1 VTCEQVSFLPATVT
15 AGTAEPS
22 PGACVRACQP
32 FSGTFQDMKKLY
44 ALDIETDTT
53 IDGRD
58 PSVAGV
64 IAVSIAEPSGPLA
77 VLAGP
82 EKMVLA
88 STLAVLAALEP
99 GIVATW
105 NGAGFDIPFI
115 QERCAKLGLVTGWD
129 VRATDLPGK
138 YPAVGDRAGRYSAA
152 LGAHAHADIAWPW
165 KDHCAASGVTW
176 SLKPLAHSLG
186 IDAVEADREHA
197 SDLSRAEL
205 FAYVASDAH
214 VTALLAEQ
222 LGEGLLA
229 HVD

>member
-1 VTCEQVSFLPATVT
+1 MQ
-15 AGTAEPS
+15 
-22 PGACVRACQP
+22 
-32 FSGTFQDMKKLY
+32 KLY

-58 PSVAGV
+58 PSVASV
-64 IAVSIAEPSGPLA
+64 IAVSIAEVGGPVA

-82 EKMVLA
+82 ERMVLA
-88 STLAVLAALEP
+88 ATLAVLESLEP

-115 QERCAKLGLVTGWD
+115 QERCTLMGINTGWE
-129 VRATDLPGK
+129 VTPTDLPGK
-138 YPAVGDRAGRYSAA
+138 YQPVGDRAGRYSSK
-152 LGAHAHADIAWPW
+152 LGLHRHADIAWGW
-165 KDHCAASGVTW
+165 QEYCQTNGVVW

-186 IDAVEADREHA
+186 IEAIEADREHA

-214 VTALLAEQ
+214 VTALLAHR
-222 LGEGLLA
+222 LGEDLHGYI
-229 HVD
+229 D